1 MRLAYICMDSGVPV
15 LGRKGCSIH
24 VQEVVRA
31 LGRAGV
37 EVDLFASRIEGELP
51 SGWSHVRLHEVPVI
65 ALGGRAARERAS
77 LAANRRLT
85 AALEYEGP
93 FDLIYERYS
102 LWSYAGMELARAAVG
117 QPTVPGL
124 LEVNAPLIEEQA
136 EFRGLIDRGQA
147 EEVAERAFEAASV
160 LIAVSEEVAV
170 YLENY
175 PGARGKVIV
184 IPNGVDPERIKPG
197 QVPAGPVERACFTVG
212 FVGSLKPWHGLP
224 VLIEAFH
231 QLHQEE
237 PRSRLLIVGDGPER
251 AKLSDDIE
259 RRGLQAAVQLTG
271 SVPPDQI
278 PGRLASMDV
287 AVAPYLPLTPFYFSP
302 LKMFEYMAAGLPVV
316 ASRIGQIARVIQN
329 DVNGVLFPPGDPLAL
344 AAALNRLR
352 NDPEERIRLGRE
364 ARKSVLQKHTWH
376 QVVLRILETARPAP
390 TTELSPEG
398 LAVS

>member
-1 MRLAYICMDSGVPV
+1 MRIAYICMDSGVPV

-24 VQEVVRA
+24 VQEVIRA
-31 LGRAGV
+31 LGSAGV
-37 EVDLFASRIEGELP
+37 EVDLFAARIEGEVP

-102 LWSYAGMELARAAVG
+102 LWSYAGMERARAAG
-117 QPTVPGL
+117 LPGV

-136 EFRGLIDRGQA
+136 EFRGLIDRAKA
-147 EEVAERAFEAASV
+147 EEVAERAFEAAGV
-160 LIAVSEEVAV
+160 LIAVSEEVAA
-170 YLENY
+170 YLETY

-197 QVPAGPVERACFTVG
+197 PSPTPRESSCFTVG
-212 FVGSLKPWHGLP
+212 FVGSLKPWHGLS

-231 QLHQEE
+231 QLQQEE

-251 AKLSDDIE
+251 AKLSEVIE
-259 RRGLQAAVQLTG
+259 RRGLQSAVQLAG
-271 SVPPDQI
+271 AVPSAEI

-316 ASRIGQIARVIQN
+316 ASRIGQIARVIEH
-329 DVNGVLFPPGDPLAL
+329 DVNGLLFPPGDSPAL
-344 AAALNRLR
+344 AAALQQLST
-352 NDPEERIRLGRE
+352 DPELRLRLGRQ
-364 ARKSVLQKHTWH
+364 ARHTVLQDHTWK
-376 QVVLRILETARPAP
+376 QVVRRILDAARSCP
-390 TTELSPEG
+390 TKEALLEG
-398 LAVS
+398 LIVS